1 MCLHKQVI
9 HLIGL
14 SVSELVFSLPDLLI
28 QIIHTSKVQ
37 LERATKKNGV
47 CVTLFSKL
55 FSVSLFPRG
64 YLGVEDMT
72 VAKSCRLFLALT
84 GSTELANS
92 EGTYGFHSLTVAD
105 GGEVTST
112 PDVSSNSLTL
122 DIDDVAIQGGGMLHM
137 VRIRILAGNF
147 TVDDQGHVRGDTFD
161 NRFVLSE
168 TSPNYEFVIGQC
180 KTQTAECGL
189 QTGDRGYNED

>member
-1 MCLHKQVI
+1 
-9 HLIGL
+9 
-14 SVSELVFSLPDLLI
+14 
-28 QIIHTSKVQ
+28 
-37 LERATKKNGV
+37 
-47 CVTLFSKL
+47 
-55 FSVSLFPRG
+55 
-64 YLGVEDMT
+64 MT

-92 EGTYGFHSLTVAD
+92 EGTYRFHSLTVAD

-161 NRFVLSE
+161 NRFVSSE
-168 TSPNYEFVIGQC
+168 TSANYEFVIGQC
-180 KTQTAECGL
+180 KTQTAECGP